1 MTAAS
6 RAAFQTGLTALAQF
20 LAREGH
26 ALVPGRHVERV
37 AGRDHRLGVWV
48 NSRRQDFKTG
58 WLSDERVAAL
68 EAVPGWTWN
77 PQEAAFQTGLAALAQ
92 FTAREGHALV
102 PKSHVERFDGRD
114 YQLGSWVHYRRT
126 GYKADRLPAGRIT
139 TLEAVPGWIWGVSHE
154 EAFQIGLAALQQFVD
169 REGHALV
176 PQTCVERVDG
186 RDYRLGAWVNVR
198 RVYYRK
204 GWLSDERVAVLN
216 AIPEWVWSVYGGVE
230 ADWRGDPPGEEGR
243 DE

>member
-26 ALVPGRHVERV
+26 ALVAGRHVERV

-48 NSRRQDFKTG
+48 NSRRQDFKT
-58 WLSDERVAAL
+58 
-68 EAVPGWTWN
+68 
-77 PQEAAFQTGLAALAQ
+77 
-92 FTAREGHALV
+92 
-102 PKSHVERFDGRD
+102 
-114 YQLGSWVHYRRT
+114 
-126 GYKADRLPAGRIT
+126 
-139 TLEAVPGWIWGVSHE
+139 
-154 EAFQIGLAALQQFVD
+154 
-169 REGHALV
+169 
-176 PQTCVERVDG
+176 
-186 RDYRLGAWVNVR
+186 
-198 RVYYRK
+198 

>member
-77 PQEAAFQTGLAALAQ
+77 PQEAAFQ
-92 FTAREGHALV
+92 
-102 PKSHVERFDGRD
+102 
-114 YQLGSWVHYRRT
+114 
-126 GYKADRLPAGRIT
+126 
-139 TLEAVPGWIWGVSHE
+139 
-154 EAFQIGLAALQQFVD
+154 IGLAALQQFVD

-186 RDYRLGAWVNVR
+186 RDYRLGAWVNAR